1 MLDRQIDRQ
10 ILDIAT
16 YIYTN
21 LAIAGDTK
29 EGNVLPFVL
38 IVGIGIVTRIV
49 IRIVVVII
57 ILITSIRIIV
67 IVIAIVVLL
76 LIPRYIW
83 EIKEG
88 ICRQSEYSFQCKK
101 KERK

>member
-1 MLDRQIDRQ
+1 M
-10 ILDIAT
+10 DIAT

-21 LAIAGDTK
+21 LPIAGDTK

-38 IVGIGIVTRIV
+38 IVGIGIGTSIV
-49 IRIVVVII
+49 IVTRIVVVII
-57 ILITSIRIIV
+57 ILITSIRI

-88 ICRQSEYSFQCKK
+88 ICR
-101 KERK
+101 